1 MTATYPF
8 GNLLQKQWW
17 LLRSARAFSYL
28 AGTTGAAAKKVY

>member
-17 LLRSARAFSYL
+17 LRSARAFSYL

>member
-17 LLRSARAFSYL
+17 LLGARAFSYL

>member
-1 MTATYPF
+1 MNATYPF

-17 LLRSARAFSYL
+17 LWAARAFSYL